1 MKEGRGQ
8 WEGEEEE
15 ASTVVSAQF
24 DFYVIKKNDV
34 IIHTASWVL
43 IPLAK
48 PRKHE
53 KGPSSYE

>member
-24 DFYVIKKNDV
+24 DFYVI
-34 IIHTASWVL
+34 
-43 IPLAK
+43 
-48 PRKHE
+48 RKMM
-53 KGPSSYE
+53 SSSILRVGC